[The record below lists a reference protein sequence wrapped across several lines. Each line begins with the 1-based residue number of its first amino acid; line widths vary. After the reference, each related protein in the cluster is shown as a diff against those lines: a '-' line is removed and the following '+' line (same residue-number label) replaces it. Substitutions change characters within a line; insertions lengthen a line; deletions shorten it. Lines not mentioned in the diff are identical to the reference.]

1 MNNQQLWCVMS
12 IAKERTEL
20 LGEQTRNAD
29 WKENGNYDKVFDS
42 FLEMNGR
49 KIQGV
54 KGISYSLVSTSQT
67 FMSCVLCVL
76 GVLFLSIIDEASFL
90 PALSVFVLT
99 WSYYVSSEFKADMDV
114 IEAHQPVNIII
125 NYFLCIFLSILLR
138 LLSDYTFI
146 PQLVSSAV
154 VIAFAM
160 SPIILSSVV

>member
-1 MNNQQLWCVMS
+1 MS

-20 LGEQTRNAD
+20 LGEQTRSAD

-42 FLEMNGR
+42 FLEMNGK

-54 KGISYSLVSTSQT
+54 EGMSYSFVSTTQA

-76 GVLFLSIIDEASFL
+76 GVLFLPIIDEASFL

-99 WSYYVSSEFKADMDV
+99 WSYYVSSEFKADVDV
-114 IEAHQPVNIII
+114 AKAHQPRNIIR
-125 NYFLCIFLSILLR
+125 NYLLCIFLSILLMV
-138 LLSDYTFI
+138 LSDYTFI